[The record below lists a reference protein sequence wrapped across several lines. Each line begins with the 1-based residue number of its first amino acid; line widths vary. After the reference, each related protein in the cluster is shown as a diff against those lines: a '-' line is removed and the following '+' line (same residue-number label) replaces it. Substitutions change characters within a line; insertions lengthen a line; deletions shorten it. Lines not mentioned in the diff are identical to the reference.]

1 MTNGSR
7 NKIKQL
13 DNDYIRQVATDE
25 HGQAQRVAQV
35 RRRRFILIVAV
46 FGALILFFGFQL
58 INTRSNL
65 HQVNRQVATSQ
76 VKLKK
81 VQQKNNQLESQI
93 KQLNNKDY
101 LQKLLTLL
109 TYKTKVL
116 ILFLLVLLF
125 LNILPDSRFLQHA
138 LLLQST
144 YLH

>member
-101 LQKLLTLL
+101 LQKLLRSK
-109 TYKTKVL
+109 YDYTKSGETVYS
-116 ILFLLVLLF
+116 
-125 LNILPDSRFLQHA
+125 LPNDHA
-138 LLLQST
+138 ADVT
-144 YLH
+144 AN

>member
-65 HQVNRQVATSQ
+65 HQVNHQVATSQ

-101 LQKLLTLL
+101 LQKLLRSK
-109 TYKTKVL
+109 YDYTKSGETVYS
-116 ILFLLVLLF
+116 
-125 LNILPDSRFLQHA
+125 LPNDNA
-138 LLLQST
+138 ADVT
-144 YLH
+144 AN

>member
-101 LQKLLTLL
+101 LQKLLRSM
-109 TYKTKVL
+109 YDYTKSGETVYS
-116 ILFLLVLLF
+116 
-125 LNILPDSRFLQHA
+125 LPNDNGA
-138 LLLQST
+138 DVT
-144 YLH
+144 AN

>member
-25 HGQAQRVAQV
+25 HGQAQRAAQV

-101 LQKLLTLL
+101 LQKLLRSK
-109 TYKTKVL
+109 YDYTKSGETVYS
-116 ILFLLVLLF
+116 
-125 LNILPDSRFLQHA
+125 LPNDNA
-138 LLLQST
+138 ADVT
-144 YLH
+144 AN

>member
-101 LQKLLTLL
+101 LQKLLRSK
-109 TYKTKVL
+109 YDYTKSGETVYS
-116 ILFLLVLLF
+116 
-125 LNILPDSRFLQHA
+125 LPNNNAADVTA
-138 LLLQST
+138 N
-144 YLH
+144 

>member
-25 HGQAQRVAQV
+25 HEQAQRVAQV

-101 LQKLLTLL
+101 LQKLLRSK
-109 TYKTKVL
+109 YDYTKSGETVYS
-116 ILFLLVLLF
+116 
-125 LNILPDSRFLQHA
+125 LPNDNA
-138 LLLQST
+138 ADVT
-144 YLH
+144 AN

>member
-101 LQKLLTLL
+101 LKKLLRSK
-109 TYKTKVL
+109 YDYTKSGETVYS
-116 ILFLLVLLF
+116 
-125 LNILPDSRFLQHA
+125 LPNDNA
-138 LLLQST
+138 ADVT
-144 YLH
+144 AN

>member
-25 HGQAQRVAQV
+25 YGQAQRVAQV

-101 LQKLLTLL
+101 LQKLLRSK
-109 TYKTKVL
+109 YDYTKSGETVYS
-116 ILFLLVLLF
+116 
-125 LNILPDSRFLQHA
+125 LPNDNA
-138 LLLQST
+138 ADVT
-144 YLH
+144 AN

>member
-101 LQKLLTLL
+101 LHKLLRSK
-109 TYKTKVL
+109 YDYTKSGETVYS
-116 ILFLLVLLF
+116 
-125 LNILPDSRFLQHA
+125 LPNDNA
-138 LLLQST
+138 ADVT
-144 YLH
+144 AN

>member
-58 INTRSNL
+58 INKRSNL

-101 LQKLLTLL
+101 LQKLLRSK
-109 TYKTKVL
+109 YDYTKSGETVYS
-116 ILFLLVLLF
+116 
-125 LNILPDSRFLQHA
+125 LPNDNA
-138 LLLQST
+138 ADVT
-144 YLH
+144 AN

>member
-58 INTRSNL
+58 INTRFNL

-101 LQKLLTLL
+101 LQKLLRSK
-109 TYKTKVL
+109 YDYTKSGETVYS
-116 ILFLLVLLF
+116 
-125 LNILPDSRFLQHA
+125 LPNDNA
-138 LLLQST
+138 ADVT
-144 YLH
+144 AN

>member
-7 NKIKQL
+7 SKIKQL

-35 RRRRFILIVAV
+35 RRRRFILILAV

-81 VQQKNNQLESQI
+81 VQQKNDQLEGQI

-101 LQKLLTLL
+101 LQKLLRSK
-109 TYKTKVL
+109 YDYTKSGETVYS
-116 ILFLLVLLF
+116 
-125 LNILPDSRFLQHA
+125 LPNDNA
-138 LLLQST
+138 ADVT
-144 YLH
+144 AN

>member
-101 LQKLLTLL
+101 LQKLLRSKYDYPKSGETV
-109 TYKTKVL
+109 YS
-116 ILFLLVLLF
+116 
-125 LNILPDSRFLQHA
+125 LPNDNA
-138 LLLQST
+138 ADVT
-144 YLH
+144 AN

>member
-58 INTRSNL
+58 IFTRSNL

-101 LQKLLTLL
+101 LQKLLRSK
-109 TYKTKVL
+109 YDYTKSGETVYS
-116 ILFLLVLLF
+116 
-125 LNILPDSRFLQHA
+125 LPNDNA
-138 LLLQST
+138 ADVT
-144 YLH
+144 AN

>member
-46 FGALILFFGFQL
+46 FGALILLFGFQL

-101 LQKLLTLL
+101 LQKLLRSK
-109 TYKTKVL
+109 YDYTKSGETVYS
-116 ILFLLVLLF
+116 
-125 LNILPDSRFLQHA
+125 LPNDNA
-138 LLLQST
+138 ADVT
-144 YLH
+144 AN

>member
-101 LQKLLTLL
+101 LQKLLRSKHD
-109 TYKTKVL
+109 YTKSGETVYS
-116 ILFLLVLLF
+116 
-125 LNILPDSRFLQHA
+125 LPNDNA
-138 LLLQST
+138 ADVT
-144 YLH
+144 AN